1 MRVLSSSDPPSSA
14 CTLPAALGPAT
25 QLTCMSL
32 VNGQL
37 QIDSTES
44 MRYFTGNDANPSPA
58 LKKNVRDGLKAFLR
72 RPLKDKAFKGG
83 RLDNVFAMCVGAQRS
98 AEMLEADVVT
108 WRGILTKI
116 MMRADLSLA
125 VSYFDG
131 TLYLEEDS
139 TQTRFDVNLEGN
151 YTGSVILRK
160 LTTKWFKA
168 TSRHKFETLS
178 SRPSTGGTMADDVD
192 MHTLWAVGIKRRLGT
207 LDIVLVGEV
216 DCVDAQYSPAE
227 PSPSHYVELKTR
239 KFESP
244 QLRNLARWDIQSG
257 LIDCPRIFVGFP
269 DRAGV
274 VRETRNLPVFPIPQD
289 KLDWCARVLHAL
301 IDLCAAEHGDRTG
314 GINVW
319 QVRMKDGEVHANL
332 MSDRQVARMNADG
345 PRKNGILP
353 MTFLAALAKSK
364 GMA

>member
-1 MRVLSSSDPPSSA
+1 MRVLSSLDPPSGT
-14 CTLPAALGPAT
+14 CTLPAALAPAT

-32 VNGQL
+32 VNEQL
-37 QIDSTES
+37 KIDSTES

-58 LKKNVRDGLKAFLR
+58 LQKNVRDGLRAFLR
-72 RPLKDKAFKGG
+72 RPLGDKAYKAR
-83 RLDNVFAMCVGAQRS
+83 RLDAVVAMCAGAQRS
-98 AEMLEADVVT
+98 AEMLEADVIT

-116 MMRADLSLA
+116 MIRADLCLA
-125 VSYFDG
+125 VSYYEG

-139 TQTRFDVNLEGN
+139 TKTRFDDNLAWN
-151 YTGSVILRK
+151 YTGR
-160 LTTKWFKA
+160 
-168 TSRHKFETLS
+168 KFETLS
-178 SRPSTGGTMADDVD
+178 SRPSTAATTADDVD

-244 QLRNLARWDIQSG
+244 QLRNLAKWDIQSG

-301 IDLCAAEHGDRTG
+301 IDLCATEHGDRTG

-332 MSDRQVARMNADG
+332 MSDRQVARMNAGG

-353 MTFLAALAKSK
+353 MTFLAALAKRK